1 MQLGGA
7 IMSKHKVDI
16 VGVDTAKL
24 EVLSNAEMTELFK
37 SFQNGNLLC
46 SYGLK

>member
-24 EVLSNAEMTELFK
+24 EVLSNA
-37 SFQNGNLLC
+37 GNDRIV
-46 SYGLK
+46 